1 MTTVKRQHDE
11 AKLLDAVR
19 GGSLDALGE
28 VYGRYA
34 GVVYGLA
41 LQMTGSCDE
50 AEDVLQDVFVGLS
63 RALRSYEERG
73 RFESWLR
80 RVTARTALMRL
91 RAMRRKREA
100 PLEEA
105 TVDVRRRA
113 CTRSIALPF
122 SARSRACPS
131 DCASSSCYA
140 RSRDTATRRS
150 PRCWGSRAGV
160 PRPGSREPGR
170 CCERTSTYEDLSS
183 FVRDGP
189 NLVDGELPA
198 GKRSRVAAHL
208 AACARCR
215 SASRPDRAGAQD
227 RAGRAWLERR
237 PPAHGA

>member
-1 MTTVKRQHDE
+1 MTTVERQHDE

-105 TVDVRRRA
+105 TVERTPAGVHPVDRIAIQRA
-113 CTRSIALPF
+113 IARLPERLRIVFVLREVEGYSHKEIAEMLGITSGSSATRL
-122 SARSRACPS
+122 SRAWS
-131 DCASSSCYA
+131 LLRKD
-140 RSRDTATRRS
+140 
-150 PRCWGSRAGV
+150 V
-160 PRPGSREPGR
+160 
-170 CCERTSTYEDLSS
+170 DL
-183 FVRDGP
+183 
-189 NLVDGELPA
+189 
-198 GKRSRVAAHL
+198 
-208 AACARCR
+208 
-215 SASRPDRAGAQD
+215 
-227 RAGRAWLERR
+227 
-237 PPAHGA
+237 